1 MIDPSNTEMSQLH
14 APTAGPLG
22 RRRAKGIE
30 DLSNP
35 ADSRVGSLHAET
47 VDRLTRL
54 RRILPVIGEE
64 LAVARREAARLRLE
78 NRRLLERVAELERGF
93 GSVRGKPRLARSSG

>member
-1 MIDPSNTEMSQLH
+1 MSE
-14 APTAGPLG
+14 TT
-22 RRRAKGIE
+22 
-30 DLSNP
+30 
-35 ADSRVGSLHAET
+35 LHAET

-78 NRRLLERVAELERGF
+78 NRRLVERVAELEHGLRPLRG
-93 GSVRGKPRLARSSG
+93 PARLAGGSG